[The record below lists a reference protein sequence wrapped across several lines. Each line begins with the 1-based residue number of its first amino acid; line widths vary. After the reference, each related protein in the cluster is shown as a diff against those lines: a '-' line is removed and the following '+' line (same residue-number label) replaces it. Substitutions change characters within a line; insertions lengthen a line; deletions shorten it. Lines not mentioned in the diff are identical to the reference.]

1 MPSQREKPKVGFYNF
16 HAALLHKHYNNPK
29 AHAGIERIFWPYNEA
44 SKYVCKKYIKVFSSS
59 QEISYCIWKGPYIH
73 ESP

>member
-29 AHAGIERIFWPYNEA
+29 AHAGIKRIFFA
-44 SKYVCKKYIKVFSSS
+44 L
-59 QEISYCIWKGPYIH
+59 
-73 ESP
+73 